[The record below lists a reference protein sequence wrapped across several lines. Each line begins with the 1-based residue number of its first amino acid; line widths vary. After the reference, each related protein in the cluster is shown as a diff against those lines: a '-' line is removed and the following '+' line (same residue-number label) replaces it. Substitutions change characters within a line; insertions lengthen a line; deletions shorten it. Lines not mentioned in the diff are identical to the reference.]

1 MRLKKYYFKR
11 IKSTNDQ
18 ATQMIKKGKE
28 KGIII
33 ADLQTKGRG
42 RYGKKWISQKG
53 NLFMTVFYK
62 INKEK
67 NLNFLTNY
75 NCRLVKSALKKF
87 INKKITIKPP
97 NDLLINNKKLCGI
110 LQETIF
116 FKLNKLIIVGIGVN
130 IIKSPNIKGY
140 KTTFLNDFTAKK
152 INKMIVFKSISK
164 LFEKNIRFL

>member
-1 MRLKKYYFKR
+1 
-11 IKSTNDQ
+11 
-18 ATQMIKKGKE
+18 
-28 KGIII
+28 
-33 ADLQTKGRG
+33 
-42 RYGKKWISQKG
+42 
-53 NLFMTVFYK
+53 MTVFYK

-75 NCRLVKSALKKF
+75 NCKLVKRALRNF

-130 IIKSPNIKGY
+130 IIKSPNVKGY

>member
-18 ATQMIKKGKE
+18 AAQMIKKGKE

-42 RYGKKWISQKG
+42 QYGKKWISQKG

-62 INKEK
+62 INKKK

-75 NCRLVKSALKKF
+75 NCKLVKRALRNF

-97 NDLLINNKKLCGI
+97 NDLLINNKKLSGI

-130 IIKSPNIKGY
+130 IIKSPNVKGY

>member
-1 MRLKKYYFKR
+1 MDIPKR
-11 IKSTNDQ
+11 KLIYDCL
-18 ATQMIKKGKE
+18 
-28 KGIII
+28 
-33 ADLQTKGRG
+33 LQDK
-42 RYGKKWISQKG
+42 QK
-53 NLFMTVFYK
+53 
-62 INKEK
+62 K

-75 NCRLVKSALKKF
+75 NCKLVKRALRNF

-97 NDLLINNKKLCGI
+97 NDLLINNNKLCGI

-130 IIKSPNIKGY
+130 IIKSQNVKVY

-164 LFEKNIRFL
+164 LFEKKIRFL

>member
-1 MRLKKYYFKR
+1 MRLKKYYFKK

-18 ATQMIKKGKE
+18 ATRMIKKGIE

-42 RYGKKWISQKG
+42 QYGKKWISQKG

-62 INKEK
+62 INKKK

-75 NCRLVKSALKKF
+75 NCKLVKRALRNF

-97 NDLLINNKKLCGI
+97 NDLLINNNKLCGI

-130 IIKSPNIKGY
+130 IIKSPNVKGY
-140 KTTFLNDFTAKK
+140 KTTFLNDYTEKK
-152 INKMIVFKSISK
+152 INNMIGFKSISK